1 MVRVHYGK
9 LTLKIYTKANAFCV
23 SRRLFTTPKKSF
35 PRVAGRMRG
44 MVDRVSGALHA
55 VDACFIADDTLEQ
68 LPEGLVGQTKV
79 GGIDCNQLRIRTL
92 LHAAVA
98 PSTAPQGFTPPIWLL
113 MSGPSTLRRPSVPTP
128 SGSV

>member
-1 MVRVHYGK
+1 
-9 LTLKIYTKANAFCV
+9 
-23 SRRLFTTPKKSF
+23 
-35 PRVAGRMRG
+35 MRG

-92 LHAAVA
+92 LHFAVA
-98 PSTAPQGFTPPIWLL
+98 PSTAPQSFTLSI
-113 MSGPSTLRRPSVPTP
+113 
-128 SGSV
+128 

>member
-1 MVRVHYGK
+1 
-9 LTLKIYTKANAFCV
+9 
-23 SRRLFTTPKKSF
+23 
-35 PRVAGRMRG
+35 MRG

-55 VDACFIADDTLEQ
+55 IDACFIPDDTLEQ

-98 PSTAPQGFTPPIWLL
+98 LSTAPQGFTPPIWLL
-113 MSGPSTLRRPSVPTP
+113 MSGPSTLRGPSVPTP